1 MDPESA
7 NPEPSLPGRTQ
18 SEVLWSL
25 WLCYNV
31 FASRQDRTSL
41 CASFRLKAPYSTRL
55 SIGSRG
61 PRGHQRQLLAPAR
74 SSSSAPAVR
83 EAGHGAWAL
92 CSGPLR
98 TAKSPRNVKTTR
110 RTLARAESHNEKA
123 ECRLVPPSG
132 ECALP
137 SFPPLPLS
145 LNDLG
150 NAASTDLGVPK
161 NLE

>member
-1 MDPESA
+1 MLCFRQ
-7 NPEPSLPGRTQ
+7 PSGQNLA
-18 SEVLWSL
+18 
-25 WLCYNV
+25 LCEFPFKGALLDATV
-31 FASRQDRTSL
+31 DWFTRAPRTS
-41 CASFRLKAPYSTRL
+41 APAR
-55 SIGSRG
+55 
-61 PRGHQRQLLAPAR
+61 APAR
-74 SSSSAPAVR
+74 SSSGARAVR

-92 CSGPLR
+92 CSGPFR
-98 TAKSPRNVKTTR
+98 TVKSPRNVKTTR
-110 RTLARAESHNEKA
+110 RTLAWAESHNEKA